1 MDLVGGRGDTAVMQ
15 NWHDRIELIRM
26 RSHQAGTPAFRAE
39 LARGRFTLLCPEIAV
54 PTQEYAA
61 LRVWERQELRAFGV
75 GLGTRKAVVVGKS
88 AARLHGIPV
97 LGWNEPVT
105 LSLPGLSRP
114 PRGQWPQGVEYRK
127 AALFPEH
134 VTEHHGVRV
143 TRIIRTAVDLS
154 RHHGVIDGIVA
165 FDHILAMPGMT
176 RARAEETIDQ
186 LGRMRGLQAARRAL
200 ELADPRAE
208 SPIESW
214 ARAQILTAELPEVT
228 SVELQV
234 SVLDGRYRVD
244 ILVNGFHV
252 VETDGDLKYDG
263 VSTGIT
269 PEEQM
274 RRDRERD
281 RALTNAG
288 IPRLHVTHA
297 DLAEGSF
304 LGMLRDALRAHAA
317 KAA

>member
-1 MDLVGGRGDTAVMQ
+1 MDLVARRVDTSVMQ
-15 NWHDRIELIRM
+15 NWHNRIELIRM
-26 RSHQAGTPAFRAE
+26 RSHRAGTPAFRAE

-54 PTQEYAA
+54 PTKEFAA
-61 LRVWERQELRAFGV
+61 LRVWERQEVRAFAV
-75 GLGTRKAVVVGKS
+75 GLGARKAVVVGKS

-105 LSLPGLSRP
+105 LALPGMSRP
-114 PRGQWPQGVEYRK
+114 PRGQWPEGVDYLK

-143 TRIIRTAVDLS
+143 TRIIRTAVDLA
-154 RHHGVIDGIVA
+154 RYHGVIDGIVA
-165 FDHILAMPGMT
+165 FDHVLAMPGMT
-176 RARAEETIDQ
+176 RARAERAIGQ
-186 LGRMRGLQAARRAL
+186 LGRMHGLKAARRAL

-234 SVLDGRYRVD
+234 AVLGGRYRVD
-244 ILVNGFHV
+244 ILVNGCQV
-252 VETDGDLKYDG
+252 VETDGELKYDG
-263 VSTGIT
+263 VSTGVA

-281 RALTNAG
+281 RTLTNAG

-297 DLAEGSF
+297 DLAEGRF
-304 LGMLRDALRAHAA
+304 IGMLCEALRAHATQ
-317 KAA
+317 AA